1 MKIYVVMSE
10 NYSEVMELAEGTLE
24 KLKKSG
30 ELLGNK

>member
-10 NYSEVMELAEGTLE
+10 NYSEVLELAEETLE
-24 KLKKSG
+24 KLKESG